1 MIARIITYLFYA
13 IVFFLLGVW
22 SSDHLNPL
30 SADLDRAGRVAVQQ
44 ARAAWVW
51 ARGTAPGQVAA
62 PKVSAAPAVTLDAAR
77 ADFAR
82 GDLSAATDSYTAFL
96 AAHPDDPDA
105 LGELGNVY
113 FNSGRTA
120 EAAAAFHQAAIT
132 LIARGDRARALALV
146 SAIRLGAPDLADDLE
161 RRLAVAP

>member
-1 MIARIITYLFYA
+1 MIARIVTYLFYA
-13 IVFFLLGVW
+13 VVFFLLGVW
-22 SSDHLNPL
+22 SSDHLRPL
-30 SADLDRAGRVAVQQ
+30 SADLDRAGRGAVRE
-44 ARAAWVW
+44 AHAAWLW

-62 PKVSAAPAVTLDAAR
+62 PKASQAPAATLDAGR
-77 ADFAR
+77 AAFER
-82 GDLSAATDSYTAFL
+82 GDLSAAIDAYTAFL

-120 EAAAAFHQAAIT
+120 AAAAAFHQAAIA

-146 SAIRLGAPDLADDLE
+146 PAIRLGAPELATDLE
-161 RRLAVAP
+161 RRLAAEP